1 MNVIEAAR
9 ALGKALQ
16 EDPRYAAYAATKL
29 ANDKDEELQKN
40 ITDFNVKKME
50 LNSEMAKEDKNTD
63 TITALNND
71 LNRLYAAVVTNPKM
85 MAFEAAKA
93 DMDGILDSINYIVT
107 CAANGEDPMTCPV
120 ETPSCSGS
128 CSIRWH
134 LPPRHGLA
142 ARGGMRWAP
151 RDCSAR

>member
-16 EDPRYAAYAATKL
+16 EDPRYIAYAAAKL

-50 LNSEMAKEDKNTD
+50 LNAEMAKEDKNTD

-71 LNRLYAAVVTNPKM
+71 LNRLYAAVVTNSHM

-93 DMDGILDSINYIVT
+93 EMDTILDSINYIVT
-107 CAANGEDPMTCPV
+107 CAANGEDPMTCP
-120 ETPSCSGS
+120 ETNPVSCSGS
-128 CSIRWH
+128 C
-134 LPPRHGLA
+134 A
-142 ARGGMRWAP
+142 TCGG
-151 RDCSAR
+151 CG